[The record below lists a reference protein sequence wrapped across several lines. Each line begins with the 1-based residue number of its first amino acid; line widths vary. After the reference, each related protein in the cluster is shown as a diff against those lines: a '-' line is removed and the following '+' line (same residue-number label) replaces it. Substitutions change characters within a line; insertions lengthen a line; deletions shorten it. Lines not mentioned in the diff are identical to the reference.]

1 MTDTNFHLAPPAK
14 IVDGLLAVPIDIQ
27 RITAGLTFDGATHTG
42 NGDATLEF
50 TMGLQDGNP
59 IFDLRQT
66 ITAAWLD
73 GAPLS
78 ATKLIHHDFGGGVD
92 AQWLIVESMLVAGS
106 SHNLRVTYSLG
117 LPQASMAGS
126 YLPAITWTAGPRLA
140 FNFGFTDLG
149 AGRYLEAWVP
159 ANLVFD
165 QFELKLEL
173 HLLNTSIAHTVI
185 TNGAVTPIGTNAW
198 SISFP
203 ARYTALSP
211 LLELR
216 PADSLELMTGTATLP
231 VSGATVNIEA
241 WKLVGGPSDLATEI
255 TLLKGWLAD
264 NEYST
269 GPYMH
274 GNRFVALLHV
284 GGMEYEGGATSSVG
298 ALRHETF
305 HSWWARGVKPASQP
319 DSWLDEGWATYNDN
333 GATQSFPFDFA
344 DPPVTLCP
352 RNPWVRVTAP
362 GSYASGNRFWE
373 GVAALI
379 GASTLRNLMGEFY
392 RQGKE
397 KPYTTADIEA
407 FLIAHS
413 GNTQLVDAFHR
424 FIYGFTDPAPVPEL
438 WLRDDP
444 AHTGTEVWT
453 GRFWDS
459 PDLWV
464 RHADD
469 GGTAHQSPRYGQ
481 ENWFYARVCNHSTA
495 AVARHFLVTFN
506 VKTFAGTQFTYPADF
521 LPCISAA
528 AGFELGPG
536 EVTIVKARWPAA
548 LVPPPGTHACLL
560 ATVLTRLDH
569 PQVGRHV
576 WEQNNLAQKNLT
588 IVNLAP
594 GEWII
599 IPFVVANIARISRR
613 YQLELMRPEDQINME
628 VGLIHQSTAT
638 FKQMP
643 SLKLQSL
650 SGLQPMFDHDVQ
662 PNLDCGGKTPREKR
676 KHIDDVNQMIT
687 SGNPMILASRFQKSF
702 EGLFPNG
709 SIAKIPVV
717 MPPQTQQ
724 VFGLRLNVPTDAK
737 AGEIIH
743 IDVVQRDSNGKQIL
757 GGIAVEIHVR

>member
-14 IVDGLLAVPIDIQ
+14 VVDGLLAVPIDIQ
-27 RITAGLTFDGATHTG
+27 RITAELTFDGATHAG

-73 GAPLS
+73 GVPLP
-78 ATKLIHHDFGGGVD
+78 AAKLAHHDFGGGTD
-92 AQWLIVESMLVAGS
+92 AEWRTVESTLPAGS
-106 SHNLRVTYSLG
+106 SHILRVTYSLG

-126 YLPAITWTAGPRLA
+126 YQPAITWTAGPRLA

-159 ANLVFD
+159 ANLIFD
-165 QFELKLEL
+165 QFELRLEL
-173 HLLNTSIAHTVI
+173 HLLNTPIAHTVI
-185 TNGAVTPIGTNAW
+185 TNGTVTPTSANVW

-203 ARYTALSP
+203 ARFTALSP

-216 PADSLELMTGTATLP
+216 PADSLEQMTGTATLP
-231 VSGATVNIEA
+231 ISGAAVNIEA

-274 GNRFVALLHV
+274 DNRFVALLHV
-284 GGMEYEGGATSSVG
+284 GGMEYEGGATSKVD

-305 HSWWARGVKPASQP
+305 HSWWARGAKPASQP
-319 DSWLDEGWATYNDN
+319 DGWLDEGWATYNDN
-333 GATQSFPFDFA
+333 GATQSFPFDFTN
-344 DPPVTLCP
+344 PPVTLCP

-362 GSYASGNRFWE
+362 ASYASGNRFWE

-379 GASTLRNLMGEFY
+379 GAGTLRNLMGECY
-392 RQGKE
+392 RQCKE

-407 FLIAHS
+407 FLLAHS
-413 GNTQLVDAFHR
+413 GNPQLVDAFHR
-424 FIYGFTDPAPVPEL
+424 FIYGFIDPAPVPEL

-444 AHTGTEVWT
+444 AHTGSEAWA

-459 PDLWV
+459 PDLWI

-469 GGTAHQSPRYGQ
+469 GGTTHQSPQYGQ
-481 ENWFYARVCNHSTA
+481 ENWFYARVRNGSTA
-495 AVARHFLVTFN
+495 AVARHFLVTFQ
-506 VKTFAGTQFTYPADF
+506 VKTFAGTQFSYPADF

-536 EVTIVKARWPAA
+536 EVTIVKARWPAD

-560 ATVLTRLDH
+560 AAVLTRLDH

-588 IVNLAP
+588 ILSLAP
-594 GEWII
+594 GEWVV
-599 IPFVVANIARISRR
+599 IPFVAANLARIRQR
-613 YQLELMRPEDQINME
+613 YQLELMRPKDQSDME
-628 VGLIHQSTAT
+628 VGLIHQTRAT
-638 FKQMP
+638 FKLA
-643 SLKLQSL
+643 SDLKLQPL
-650 SGLQPMFDHDVQ
+650 FVRQPVLERDVL
-662 PNLDCGGKTPREKR
+662 PNLDCGGKTPGEKPEYV
-676 KHIDDVNQMIT
+676 DEVNRLMT
-687 SGNPMILASRFQKSF
+687 SGTPAMLSSRFEKAF
-702 EGLFPNG
+702 EGLFPKG
-709 SIAKIPVV
+709 HIAKIPLVL
-717 MPPQTQQ
+717 PPQVQQ
-724 VFGLRLNVPTDAK
+724 VFGLKLTVPSGAK
-737 AGEIIH
+737 PGEILYT
-743 IDVVQRDSNGKQIL
+743 DVVQRDSTGKRIL
-757 GGIAVEIHVR
+757 GGLAIEIHVR

>member
-1 MTDTNFHLAPPAK
+1 MTDTNFLLAPPTK
-14 IVDGLLAVPIDIQ
+14 TVDGLLAVPIDIQ
-27 RITAGLTFDGATHTG
+27 RIIATLTFDGVTRSG
-42 NGDATLEF
+42 NGEATLEF

-78 ATKLIHHDFGGGVD
+78 ATKLAHHDFGGGVD
-92 AQWLIVESMLVAGS
+92 AELRIVESMLAAGS
-106 SHNLRVTYSLG
+106 SHTLRVTYSLG
-117 LPQASMAGS
+117 LPQASTAGS

-159 ANLVFD
+159 ANLIFD
-165 QFELKLEL
+165 QFEFRLEL
-173 HLLNTSIAHTVI
+173 HLLNTSNAHTVI
-185 TNGAVTPIGTNAW
+185 TNGAVTTIGANSW

-203 ARYTALSP
+203 ARFTALSS

-216 PADSLELMTGTATLP
+216 PADSLEQLIGTATLP
-231 VSGATVNIEA
+231 VSGTTVNIEA
-241 WKLVGGPSDLATEI
+241 WKLVGSPSDLTTEI
-255 TLLKGWLAD
+255 NLLKGWLAD

-274 GNRFVALLHV
+274 GNRFVALLNI

-305 HSWWARGVKPASQP
+305 HSWWARGAKPASQP
-319 DSWLDEGWATYNDN
+319 DSWLDEGWTTYYDN
-333 GATQSFPFDFA
+333 GATQSFPFDFT
-344 DPPVTLCP
+344 DPPVQLCP
-352 RNPWVRVTAP
+352 RNPWVRITAA
-362 GSYASGNRFWE
+362 GSYANGNRFWE

-392 RQGKE
+392 RQRKE
-397 KPYTTADIEA
+397 RPYTTTD
-407 FLIAHS
+407 
-413 GNTQLVDAFHR
+413 VDAFHR
-424 FIYGFTDPAPVPEL
+424 FIYGFSDPAPVPDL

-444 AHTGTEVWT
+444 AHSGTEAWA

-469 GGTAHQSPRYGQ
+469 GGTTHQSPKYGQ
-481 ENWFYARVCNHSTA
+481 DNWFYARVCNRSSA
-495 AVARHFLVTFN
+495 SVARHFLVTFHG
-506 VKTFAGTQFTYPADF
+506 KTFAGTQFSYPADF
-521 LPCISAA
+521 LPCISAE

-560 ATVLTRLDH
+560 AAVLTRLDH

-588 IVNLAP
+588 ILSLAP
-594 GEWII
+594 GEWFV
-599 IPFVVANIARISRR
+599 IPFVAANIARISRR
-613 YQLELMRPEDQINME
+613 YELELIRPKDQSDME
-628 VGLIHQSTAT
+628 IGLIHRTNAA
-638 FKQMP
+638 FKLAP
-643 SLKLQSL
+643 DLKLQPL
-650 SGLQPMFDHDVQ
+650 FGRQPMSERDVL
-662 PNLDCGGKTPREKR
+662 PNLDCGGKTPGEKPE
-676 KHIDDVNQMIT
+676 HVDEVNRMMT
-687 SGNPMILASRFQKSF
+687 SGNSAMLASRFEKGF

-709 SIAKIPVV
+709 PIAKIPLVL
-717 MPPQTQQ
+717 PPQTQQ
-724 VFGLRLNVPTDAK
+724 VFGLKLTVPIGAK
-737 AGEIIH
+737 PGEILDM
-743 IDVVQRDSNGKQIL
+743 DVVQRDGNGERIL
-757 GGIAVEIHVR
+757 GGIAIEIHVS